1 MVNAKAGTE
10 GPVEVR
16 AERAMTP
23 APTLKERYEQ
33 TMARVGAAAKRS
45 GRSPGEVIVVA
56 VSKYAEPEQIR
67 ELMALGHRDFGEN
80 RAPNLLQRAAQAAE
94 WLERGK
100 ALAGVAGPGA
110 GLPEGVRW
118 HMIGRMQRNKVKKV
132 IDAAR
137 LIHSVDSL
145 RLAEEIQGFAA
156 KREQPVEVLLQMN
169 CSNEGQKG
177 GVALPAAT
185 HLAEQIESMV
195 NVRLRGVMTM
205 AALGAPEDEL
215 RRTFERCRE
224 RFGEMQRRGV
234 GGDRR
239 GAEGF
244 NILSMGM
251 SDDFEIA
258 IEEGA
263 NVVRIGTAIFGPPSA
278 ETLRLIEGQDK
289 KEDAEK
295 HPEE

>member
-1 MVNAKAGTE
+1 MLKAKAGPE

-23 APTLKERYEQ
+23 AGTLKERYEQ
-33 TMARVGAAAKRS
+33 TLSRVAGAARRS
-45 GRSPGEVIVVA
+45 GRTPGEVIVVA

-67 ELMALGHRDFGEN
+67 ELIALGHRDFGEN

-132 IDAAR
+132 IDVAG
-137 LIHSVDSL
+137 LIHGVDSL
-145 RLAEEIQGFAA
+145 RLAEEIQAFAA
-156 KREQPVEVLLQMN
+156 KREQPVEALLQIN
-169 CSNEGQKG
+169 CSGEAQKG
-177 GVALPAAT
+177 GVAMPAAA

-205 AALGAPEDEL
+205 AAQGASEDDL

-224 RFGEMQRRGV
+224 RFAEIQRRGV
-234 GGDRR
+234 GADRR

-263 NVVRIGTAIFGPPSA
+263 NVVRIGTAIFGSPSA
-278 ETLRLIEGQDK
+278 ETLRLIERQDK

-295 HPEE
+295 QPED